1 MTSDEVKT
9 ALAKAVKRAWPGVA
23 KASDLPFPEY
33 WKGMTEWLVFHA
45 PRVGDELMGRLV
57 RGVVEIA
64 VEAERKGETPVAN
77 VVPEETRAIW
87 AKVEERRRQKD
98 DAWRHAAE
106 RAASVR
112 GRFDRPNAVRPSNLR
127 QKRFL

>member
-9 ALAKAVKRAWPGVA
+9 ALAKAVKRAWPGAA

-45 PRVGDELMGRLV
+45 SHVGDELMGRLV

-77 VVPEETRAIW
+77 VVREETRAIW
-87 AKVEERRRQKD
+87 AGKGRGDESPRTGQEGSYASTV
-98 DAWRHAAE
+98 AVAA
-106 RAASVR
+106 A
-112 GRFDRPNAVRPSNLR
+112 GLM
-127 QKRFL
+127 

>member
-9 ALAKAVKRAWPGVA
+9 ALAKAAKRAWPGAA

-77 VVPEETRAIW
+77 VVREETRAIW
-87 AKVEERRRQKD
+87 AGKGRGDESPRAGQKTN
-98 DAWRHAAE
+98 DAWEHAAE
-106 RAASVR
+106 RLAETRAFFVAR
-112 GRFDRPNAVRPSNLR
+112 AR
-127 QKRFL
+127 KRRKTA